1 MIRWFS
7 ACVLA
12 ALLWLPAAAQTLK
25 IAIPQK
31 GNWDTGFVDYGI
43 RQGFFREAGLD
54 VQTVYTQ
61 GGAQTIQAV
70 ISGSVDIA
78 MGTGILGIVGAYSKG
93 APVRVISSEMTTAS
107 DLYWVVKADS
117 PIHDFKELA
126 GHTVSY
132 SEAGSSSN
140 LVLLAM
146 LAQAGVSASA
156 RPVSVGGIPNSITQL
171 MSGQIDAAWTGVP
184 FNLVSVRDGTLR
196 IIGRGR
202 DANIFKDETI
212 RVNFTTSA
220 ALAAKSAAFDVF
232 NKVYVKTIAWAYA
245 DPRGAQYLAEAANVP
260 LDIARQTITEFVT
273 EPTVQP
279 YEMHGIDLI
288 LTQAAEFKFTAK
300 LLTPAEVA
308 PLFSTMLQKPR

>member
-1 MIRWFS
+1 MIRGLC
-7 ACVLA
+7 ACIA
-12 ALLWLPAAAQTLK
+12 GALLWLPATAQTLK
-25 IAIPQK
+25 VAIPQK

-43 RQGFFREAGLD
+43 KQGFFKDAGLD

-61 GGAQTIQAV
+61 GGSQTIQAV

-93 APVRVISSEMTTAS
+93 APVRVISSEMTTAG

-117 PIHDFKELA
+117 PIHDFKDLA

-146 LAQAGVSASA
+146 LAQAGVSHTA

-184 FNLVSVRDGTLR
+184 FNLVAVRDGTLR
-196 IIGRGR
+196 IIGRGA
-202 DANIFKDETI
+202 DANIFKNETI
-212 RVNFTTSA
+212 RVNFTTST
-220 ALAAKSAAFDVF
+220 ALAAKAAAFDKF
-232 NKVYVKTIAWAYA
+232 NKIYVKTIAWAYS
-245 DPRGAQYLAEAANVP
+245 DPRGVQYLAEAAKVP
-260 LDIARQTITEFVT
+260 LDIAKQTITEFVP
-273 EPTVQP
+273 ERTVQP
-279 YEMHGIDLI
+279 YEVRGIDQI
-288 LTQAAEFKFTAK
+288 LAQAAEFRFTPKK
-300 LLTPAEVA
+300 LTAEEVA
-308 PLFSTMLQKPR
+308 PLFSTMMQKPK